1 MDFDSPAADA
11 DLLRQQL
18 MSKHPMDRIKALCAL
33 EVEPAPGASA
43 EQVAAAGAAARFAAR
58 GIPFY
63 AAHDAQYLAWV
74 DKAVALWQRLHAA
87 PGLVPAAVRTPAVS
101 VVRHA

>member
-1 MDFDSPAADA
+1 MGEGTDETRWS
-11 DLLRQQL
+11 QIGGT
-18 MSKHPMDRIKALCAL
+18 SG
-33 EVEPAPGASA
+33 EEY
-43 EQVAAAGAAARFAAR
+43 AARFAAR

>member
-1 MDFDSPAADA
+1 MDFESPAADA

-18 MSKHPMDRIKALCAL
+18 MSKYPMDRIKALCAL
-33 EVEPAPGASA
+33 EAEPAPGASA

-63 AAHDAQYLAWV
+63 AAQDTQYLAWV
-74 DKAVALWQRLHAA
+74 DKAVALWKRVQDARAVAPVGGRFATAGAA
-87 PGLVPAAVRTPAVS
+87 
-101 VVRHA
+101 RHA